1 MARNE
6 YKLVVNP
13 DQFQAIVSG
22 KSKSNETG
30 VKYVIG
36 SREIFVFSSVDVMGG
51 HNDRWWTDKI
61 YLKSENQLNALVE
74 LKRYLG
80 N

>member
-36 SREIFVFSSVDVMGG
+36 SGEILFF
-51 HNDRWWTDKI
+51 H
-61 YLKSENQLNALVE
+61 QLTYWVGITIDDE
-74 LKRYLG
+74 LIKFI
-80 N
+80 

>member
-36 SREIFVFSSVDVMGG
+36 SREIFVFSSVDVLGG
-51 HNDRWWTDKI
+51 HNDR
-61 YLKSENQLNALVE
+61 
-74 LKRYLG
+74 
-80 N
+80 